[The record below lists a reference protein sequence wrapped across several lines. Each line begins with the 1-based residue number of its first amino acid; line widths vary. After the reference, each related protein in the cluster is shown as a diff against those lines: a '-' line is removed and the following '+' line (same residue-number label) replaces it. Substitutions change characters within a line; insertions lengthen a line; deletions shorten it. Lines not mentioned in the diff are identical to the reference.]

1 MLVTIPSVL
10 DAATVARARAR
21 LEGAVW
27 EDGRGTAGRQ
37 SALAKRNEQLSQDSV
52 EARELGAAIVQSL
65 SQSALFMSAALPKR
79 IFPPLFNRYSADGG
93 HAFGDHVDN
102 AIRWL
107 PDGSGRLRTDL
118 SATLFL
124 ADPADYDGGEL
135 VVEDSYGAHE
145 VKLAA
150 GDMILYPATSLHRVE
165 PVTRGVR
172 LASFFWIESMV
183 RDDGQRTLLFDLD
196 VGIRSL
202 AERVGDGDPAI
213 VSLTGTYHN
222 LLRRWADA

>member
-1 MLVTIPSVL
+1 MLITIPSVL
-10 DAATVARARAR
+10 TPDQAENARSVLAAAQ
-21 LEGAVW
+21 W

-37 SALAKRNEQLSQDSV
+37 SALAKNNLQLPQDSA
-52 EARELGAAIVQSL
+52 EAAELGAQILRSL
-65 SQSALFMSAALPKR
+65 SQNALFASAALPRR
-79 IFPPLFNRYSADGG
+79 IFPPLFNRYSAEAG

-102 AIRWL
+102 AVRWL
-107 PDGSGRLRTDL
+107 PDGSGRMRTDL

-124 ADPADYDGGEL
+124 ADPASYDGGEL
-135 VVEDSYGAHE
+135 VVEDSYGAHQ
-145 VKLAA
+145 VKLPA

-165 PVTRGVR
+165 PVTRGTR

-183 RDDGQRTLLFDLD
+183 RDDGRRTLLLDLD

-202 AERVGDGDPAI
+202 AGRVGDADPAI

-222 LLRRWADA
+222 LLRSWAEC